1 MIAGWRGRHRPGA
14 QATQDSETPQ
24 SDKPVRVKRRIL
36 LISLALPATLVALYC
51 VHLGS
56 SQRGYFI
63 DRAGSPAQIEL
74 RATQTQDAISETVS
88 LVSSSG
94 LRVDLRTLRP
104 AVAAGERL
112 PVLILLGGH
121 RTGRNA
127 VDLVGEPGGIAF
139 AAIDY
144 PYEGSH
150 RLDGFWESLAAV
162 PAIQQAFR
170 DTPPALSLTLSWLL
184 QQSWVDP
191 QRVELIGV
199 SLGVPFAAAAAGV
212 DKRFSR
218 VWLLHGGADN
228 QSWVEH
234 AGRRNISNETLRR
247 TAAAAALFLVY
258 GRSLDTRDW
267 LPEIAP
273 RPLIVVAARGD
284 DFVPPAARAPFIEA
298 AKEGNVELIWTEG
311 RHIQPN
317 RVDELR
323 QLLDIVRSRVTPA
336 VSSLSPPEASD
347 SGDR

>member
-1 MIAGWRGRHRPGA
+1 LQIRKI
-14 QATQDSETPQ
+14 DN
-24 SDKPVRVKRRIL
+24 PVRVKRRIL
-36 LISLALPATLVALYC
+36 LISLALTAAVVTLYC
-51 VHLGS
+51 VRLGWP
-56 SQRGYFI
+56 QRDYFI
-63 DRAGSPAQIEL
+63 ERAGSPTQIEL
-74 RATQTQDAISETVS
+74 AATDRPDGITETVS

-104 AVAAGERL
+104 PAADGERL

-127 VDLVGEPGGIAF
+127 VDLVGEPDGIAF

-144 PYEGSH
+144 PYEASH
-150 RLDGFWESLAAV
+150 HLDGFWESLAAV

-170 DTPPALSLTLSWLL
+170 DTPPALSLALTWLL

-191 QRVELIGV
+191 QRVELVGV
-199 SLGVPFAAAAAGV
+199 SLGVPFAAAAGGV

-234 AGRRNISNETLRR
+234 AGRRSISNDTLRR
-247 TAAAAALFLVY
+247 VAAAAALFLVY

-284 DFVPPAARAPFIEA
+284 DFVPPAAQAPFIEA
-298 AKEGNVELIWTEG
+298 AKNGNVELIWTDG

-317 RVDELR
+317 RIDELR
-323 QLLDIVRSRVTPA
+323 QLLDIVRSRVTAAASTPTHPA
-336 VSSLSPPEASD
+336 ALD
-347 SGDR
+347 SGGR

>member
-1 MIAGWRGRHRPGA
+1 M
-14 QATQDSETPQ
+14 
-24 SDKPVRVKRRIL
+24 KRRIL
-36 LISLALPATLVALYC
+36 LISLALTATLIALYC

-56 SQRGYFI
+56 SQRDYFI
-63 DRAGSPAQIEL
+63 ARAGSPAHIDLETKE
-74 RATQTQDAISETVS
+74 APDAVSEYVS

-104 AVAAGERL
+104 PVSAGGHL

-121 RTGRNA
+121 RTGRDA
-127 VDLVGEPGGIAF
+127 VDLVGAPGGIAF

-144 PYEGSH
+144 PYEASH
-150 RLDGFWESLAAV
+150 HLDGFWESLAAV

-170 DTPPALSLTLSWLL
+170 DTPPALSLALTWLL
-184 QQSWVDP
+184 QQPWVDP
-191 QRVELIGV
+191 QRVELVGV
-199 SLGVPFAAAAAGV
+199 SLGVPFAAAAGGL

-234 AGRRNISNETLRR
+234 AGRKSIGNETLRR
-247 TAAAAALFLVY
+247 VTAAAALFLVY

-284 DFVPPAARAPFIEA
+284 DFVPPAAQAPFIEA
-298 AKEGNVELIWTEG
+298 AKNGNVELIWTDG

-323 QLLDIVRSRVTPA
+323 QLLDIVRSRVTAVASTRPHPA
-336 VSSLSPPEASD
+336 GLD
-347 SGDR
+347 SGGR

>member
-1 MIAGWRGRHRPGA
+1 M
-14 QATQDSETPQ
+14 
-24 SDKPVRVKRRIL
+24 KRRIL
-36 LISLALPATLVALYC
+36 LTSLALTAALIALYC
-51 VHLGS
+51 VRLGS
-56 SQRGYFI
+56 SQRDYFI
-63 DRAGSPAQIEL
+63 DRAGSPVQIEL
-74 RATQTQDAISETVS
+74 SATQRPDGISESVS
-88 LVSSSG
+88 LLSSSG

-104 AVAAGERL
+104 NPTAGERL
-112 PVLILLGGH
+112 PVLVLLGGH

-144 PYEGSH
+144 PYHASH

-184 QQSWVDP
+184 QQPWVDP
-191 QRVELIGV
+191 QRVELVGV
-199 SLGVPFAAAAAGV
+199 SLGVPFAAAAGAV

-234 AGRRNISNETLRR
+234 AGRRNIGNDTLRR
-247 TAAAAALFLVY
+247 ATAAAALFLVY

-284 DFVPPAARAPFIEA
+284 DFVPPAAQAPFIEA
-298 AKEGNVELIWTEG
+298 ARNGTAELIWTDG

-323 QLLDIVRSRVTPA
+323 QLLDIVRSRVTAAASSRPRPA
-336 VSSLSPPEASD
+336 ASD